1 MKTVVKTQRIYLIS
15 HHNISVIFHVLTP
28 CDLYPIT
35 KPQPCWAPH
44 LSLKSQLSN
53 ARPKPHP
60 SVDIGLGC
68 RFPLPFPS
76 VKRLGDLRFRLGIPY
91 NPPSLKNQCILVA
104 TRAGRG
110 SKPSNQW
117 VNRGLANL
125 QIPEV
130 SMPFWESCL
139 GRLIPRQP
147 CETCLSLPMV
157 SIRDI

>member
-1 MKTVVKTQRIYLIS
+1 MSLLLVS
-15 HHNISVIFHVLTP
+15 
-28 CDLYPIT
+28 
-35 KPQPCWAPH
+35 AP
-44 LSLKSQLSN
+44 LSN
-53 ARPKPHP
+53 HQTVTLLGTTPLVEVAIVQCSAEAASLGGYKIR
-60 SVDIGLGC
+60 LGC
-68 RFPLPFPS
+68 FALPFPS

-91 NPPSLKNQCILVA
+91 NPLSLKNQCILVA

-130 SMPFWESCL
+130 SMPFWEGCP

-147 CETCLSLPMV
+147 CETCLGFPKV
-157 SIRDI
+157 SIKDIRFSYWTLSSR